1 MNAESQIE
9 KYRRQIRTMPRVVAI
24 QARHDAERYESVGLT
39 LTGDLFRAVVAEAE
53 QAIAERIACIEQ
65 SLAHGAAA
73 AAVRAGNGGAR

>member
-1 MNAESQIE
+1 MDAQSQID

-73 AAVRAGNGGAR
+73 AAIKGSNGR